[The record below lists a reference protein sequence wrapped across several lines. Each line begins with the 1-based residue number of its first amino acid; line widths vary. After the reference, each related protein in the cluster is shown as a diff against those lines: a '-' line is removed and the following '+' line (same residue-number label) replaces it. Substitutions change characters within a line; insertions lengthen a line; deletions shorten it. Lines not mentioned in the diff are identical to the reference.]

1 MRNALE
7 KGINTLYFI
16 SRDGHFLKEIADAYI
31 NMHQLSIKTKYF
43 YGSRRAWRIPA
54 MIDNI
59 DDEFFSN
66 FGNLVGVD
74 NYEKLL
80 SALDISHNLFQ
91 KYFHELG
98 LNKTS
103 HINATDLV
111 SLRNFLVN
119 LRSIA
124 ATYLK
129 ELNAKEKL

>member
-1 MRNALE
+1 
-7 KGINTLYFI
+7 
-16 SRDGHFLKEIADAYI
+16 
-31 NMHQLSIKTKYF
+31 
-43 YGSRRAWRIPA
+43 

-119 LRSIA
+119 LRSIV